1 MTKAMRVHHKKS
13 GFTLIE
19 TIIYI
24 GLFSLIFTGIFV
36 SIYPLMTGAER
47 LSRNVAI
54 EGETAFI
61 LAKIEYALSD
71 SITSSSGTITS
82 PAAGA
87 TGSSLVIAVGGNE
100 RYRFEGQSSSSY
112 CTTPLICRV
121 LTLKT
126 GGGSNDAIPLN
137 AQRVQVE
144 NFSVTHTGPTGG
156 EPRYLDVSFT
166 VNGEAVGPV
175 RYYLHF

>member
-1 MTKAMRVHHKKS
+1 MINNCKKS

-61 LAKIEYALSD
+61 LAKIGYAVSSTMTDGNGNITTPNGDLVLSYN
-71 SITSSSGTITS
+71 GT
-82 PAAGA
+82 
-87 TGSSLVIAVGGNE
+87 E
-100 RYRFEGQSSSSY
+100 KFRFADDTSSSY
-112 CTTPLICRV
+112 CATPLICRV

-126 GGGSNDAIPLN
+126 AGGSNPAIPLN

-144 NFSVTHTGPTGG
+144 NFFVAQTSTTGTQPH
-156 EPRYLDVSFT
+156 YIDVSFD
-166 VNGEAVGPV
+166 VNEEHVGPV